1 MVELTLPW
9 PPSVNGYW
17 RHPTTGKLAGRHL
30 ISEAGRAY
38 REAVGW
44 QVAAASM
51 AAGLACLVAVDI
63 MAYAPDKRRRDLDNL
78 QKSLLDSLTHAG
90 VWGDDDQVDDLRI
103 RWARDAAGK
112 KIIAGMVK
120 VRISEVA
127 EA

>member
-51 AAGLACLVAVDI
+51 AAGLASLDP
-63 MAYAPDKRRRDLDNL
+63 AYAIWAARRYEQQSDGVLDGLHTRVVQAIDKRNKQLDYPLHPTN
-78 QKSLLDSLTHAG
+78 Q
-90 VWGDDDQVDDLRI
+90 R
-103 RWARDAAGK
+103 
-112 KIIAGMVK
+112 
-120 VRISEVA
+120 
-127 EA
+127 